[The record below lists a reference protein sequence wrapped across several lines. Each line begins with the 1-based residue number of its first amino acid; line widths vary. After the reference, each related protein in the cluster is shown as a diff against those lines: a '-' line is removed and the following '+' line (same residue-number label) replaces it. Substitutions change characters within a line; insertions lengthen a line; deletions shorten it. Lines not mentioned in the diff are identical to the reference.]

1 MKAKRMHQAVWI
13 ILILIAA
20 VVILFICIQRYVS
33 RVAFQQACTTELEV
47 LKQTREPIRSLTDDA
62 KFVSESVLGNE
73 VLVRMARRSG
83 QTDDQAV
90 GQENELDRYQLGF
103 TFSSLFSSRSYLD
116 SISVFNDDSIIL
128 QFGNMMTEED
138 MSRAKAISDLKGK
151 VLWTGAETYLHP
163 LNSKSNGYVV
173 SLYRALNDL
182 YAMKQLGY
190 QRISIKETAL
200 HERYASGSDDGS
212 RAFLINQ
219 EGDVISADDKS
230 VLGTNISKEYYFGKL
245 FTDSEGYFENGQ
257 DVCCFYTLTDPDWC
271 VVRMVPK
278 KLLMSSAKTVSNIL
292 VICMLLC
299 ISFILICFVLWRK
312 MTLTQKNYKDA
323 LLNKEMQLKYLQGQI
338 NPHFLYNTLDT
349 IRWMAVRNDQGDIAE
364 QVKALSDVFRYT
376 LNKGDTFTTVAREI
390 EHVRKYMLIQQK
402 RFEDRIEYD
411 IDAGEDCL
419 QLKVPNLILQPLVE
433 NAVVHGL
440 EESTEK
446 GRIHIRIYTKEN
458 DLYYVVEDNGVGFD
472 EKEIRNKMNNSEQSH
487 EVFALKNIDERLKL
501 MYGDGYGLTFSS
513 VLGVKSIMTIR
524 QKINR

>member
-1 MKAKRMHQAVWI
+1 
-13 ILILIAA
+13 
-20 VVILFICIQRYVS
+20 
-33 RVAFQQACTTELEV
+33 
-47 LKQTREPIRSLTDDA
+47 
-62 KFVSESVLGNE
+62 
-73 VLVRMARRSG
+73 
-83 QTDDQAV
+83 
-90 GQENELDRYQLGF
+90 
-103 TFSSLFSSRSYLD
+103 
-116 SISVFNDDSIIL
+116 
-128 QFGNMMTEED
+128 
-138 MSRAKAISDLKGK
+138 
-151 VLWTGAETYLHP
+151 
-163 LNSKSNGYVV
+163 
-173 SLYRALNDL
+173 
-182 YAMKQLGY
+182 
-190 QRISIKETAL
+190 
-200 HERYASGSDDGS
+200 
-212 RAFLINQ
+212 
-219 EGDVISADDKS
+219 
-230 VLGTNISKEYYFGKL
+230 
-245 FTDSEGYFENGQ
+245 
-257 DVCCFYTLTDPDWC
+257 
-271 VVRMVPK
+271 
-278 KLLMSSAKTVSNIL
+278 
-292 VICMLLC
+292 MLLC